1 MDTKHKE
8 ISSHAISQ
16 ATELWAIV
24 RMFEENKV
32 HVPPA
37 SLSWDE
43 LNDLIGLSGE
53 LKRKMLQR
61 IRERLSRD
69 VIHSKNND

>member
-1 MDTKHKE
+1 
-8 ISSHAISQ
+8 
-16 ATELWAIV
+16 
-24 RMFEENKV
+24 MFEENKV

>member
-1 MDTKHKE
+1 
-8 ISSHAISQ
+8 
-16 ATELWAIV
+16 
-24 RMFEENKV
+24 MFEENKV
-32 HVPPA
+32 HMPPE